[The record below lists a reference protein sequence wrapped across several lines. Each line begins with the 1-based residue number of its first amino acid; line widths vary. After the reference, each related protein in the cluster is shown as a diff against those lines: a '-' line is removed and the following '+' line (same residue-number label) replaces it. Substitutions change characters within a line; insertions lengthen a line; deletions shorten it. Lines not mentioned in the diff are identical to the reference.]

1 MRYGSLP
8 GSAPLDRQPSA
19 GYAAIVDSDSN
30 SELYM
35 SAHPNGLTVSTRP
48 ALTQRQSSDDLP
60 STSYAQAP
68 GPKRS
73 QHRSSSHQPS
83 SPQVIDLDDSPLPVR
98 QRGSAK
104 PATNRGLPSNHPDCQ
119 DSGALV
125 DLTGDSSP
133 VTHVPMRRP
142 ADRVNL
148 ESIGSHLLRRTS
160 SDLSSHQDACHNG
173 LAQASSL
180 RHPSGNHTPSL
191 NIHNSRT
198 LYSTQSA
205 LPSATASTPAA
216 GVFNDAGTHE
226 AGDFLDLSQWHS
238 SQFGSATERPDL
250 LRPSRALNGD
260 GMNASRRRAGAQ
272 QHRYNVSVH
281 H

>member
-1 MRYGSLP
+1 MRSGSLP

-19 GYAAIVDSDSN
+19 GYAATVDLDSN
-30 SELYM
+30 GELYM
-35 SAHPNGLTVSTRP
+35 SSHPNGLTVSTRP
-48 ALTQRQSSDDLP
+48 AFTQRQSSGDLP
-60 STSYAQAP
+60 STSYAQP
-68 GPKRS
+68 SGSQRS
-73 QHRSSSHQPS
+73 QHRSCSAQPS
-83 SPQVIDLDDSPLPVR
+83 SPQVIDLDDSPLPMR

-104 PATNRGLPSNHPDCQ
+104 SATNRSLPSNHPDRQ

-142 ADRVNL
+142 ANRVNL

-160 SDLSSHQDACHNG
+160 SDLSSHQDTCHNG
-173 LAQASSL
+173 LAQAYS
-180 RHPSGNHTPSL
+180 RRQPSGNHTPSF

-198 LYSTQSA
+198 LHNTQSA

-238 SQFGSATERPDL
+238 SQIGSATERPDL
-250 LRPSRALNGD
+250 LRPSRALNGN
-260 GMNASRRRAGAQ
+260 GVNASRRRAGAQ
-272 QHRYNVSVH
+272 LHRYNVSVH